1 LPVAIEGLITETD
14 QVDTT
19 YTNDEACIPPRPSHM
34 FIAKESSNN
43 VEETDGILAAKK
55 RFQANIS
62 NGIDALVF
70 KQGYSRNRAAHLIL
84 EQIRQSDA
92 PPEEDKVR

>member
-1 LPVAIEGLITETD
+1 MVQKKGIPKVAAPDPPPPRRRLPVLVATGHRLPVAIEGLTTETD

-62 NGIDALVF
+62 N
-70 KQGYSRNRAAHLIL
+70 
-84 EQIRQSDA
+84 
-92 PPEEDKVR
+92 